1 MDSEEEKILMTTTRP
16 AVGHTI
22 LKMERLTATQ
32 LDENGAMHVGGGD
45 NKGIIINRP
54 GVTVK
59 SDLDGKA
66 AHLNLSFKVFLVNL
80 TTTKAHVEEHRSL
93 KFWFKEGITESDQL
107 MTAQEFFRDL
117 VNPSD
122 FPRDYVGFIMK
133 VIKLLQRKFL
143 TIRQIQLDMKQSE
156 EKSELPSRPES
167 METVTTINLDSLVNN
182 NDSSDETNSKSQ
194 FNLPIPLI
202 SSNYHNLNLSP
213 SAKSSSSTGS
223 SQSHYIDYYDD
234 SGNYSSSINDSDSSF
249 DGKVSVDE
257 AALGAIVELTQSRVL
272 EIIES
277 SYPNAVTLEDI
288 VKTTNSTEEEVNF
301 HIIDLIS
308 KNIIEPMDNL
318 GFIRVNRNDTQ
329 VKMVKQMPKVQKSQQ
344 PTIAIIT
351 AQYCEKLAVDAM
363 IEDKDTY
370 VKYKTE
376 GESNVYTLGTIG
388 KHRVVSTKLPTI
400 GTTRGDM
407 IAAGNTTTRLLGTF
421 QHVEHVFL
429 VGLGGGVAHYTD
441 FSKHV
446 RLGDVV
452 VSIPPPTNSNSPT
465 HKPYIYIHC
474 EKVTSLAAEE
484 KGINAMNG
492 EDDSAD
498 GFSFRTWGPVNLE
511 LQELSQKLW
520 KEGITGDSKRTW
532 ETYLTTGLTALESHE
547 TDFKRPPVETD
558 KLFMALGAKD
568 VLEVIH
574 PEVPEGVYDPRAS
587 GMPMVHFGAI
597 ASGRSAVRDDQVR
610 AEIATKFGV
619 YAFDSEFDTVVES
632 IHGNRKE
639 KYIFIRGICDYKDGT
654 RKKDWQPFSALA
666 AASFMKSMIMLLPST
681 TDE

>member
-1 MDSEEEKILMTTTRP
+1 MDSEEEEKILMTTTRP
-16 AVGHTI
+16 AAGHTI
-22 LKMERLTATQ
+22 LKIERLTAAQ

-59 SDLDGKA
+59 SDLDGKV
-66 AHLNLSFKVFLVNL
+66 AHLSLSFKVFLVNSS
-80 TTTKAHVEEHRSL
+80 TTNVHVEEHRSL
-93 KFWFKEGITESDQL
+93 KFWFKEGITENDQL

-133 VIKLLQRKFL
+133 VIKLLQRKYL
-143 TIRQIQLDMKQSE
+143 TIRQVQLDMKQSE
-156 EKSELPSRPES
+156 EKSELPSRPDS
-167 METVTTINLDSLVNN
+167 MATVINLDS
-182 NDSSDETNSKSQ
+182 
-194 FNLPIPLI
+194 F
-202 SSNYHNLNLSP
+202 
-213 SAKSSSSTGS
+213 
-223 SQSHYIDYYDD
+223 
-234 SGNYSSSINDSDSSF
+234 
-249 DGKVSVDE
+249 VSVDE
-257 AALGAIVELTQSRVL
+257 AALGSLVELTQARVL

-277 SYPNAVTLEDI
+277 SYPNVVTLEDI

-301 HIIDLIS
+301 HITDLIS

-400 GTTRGDM
+400 GTTRGAM

-452 VSIPPPTNSNSPT
+452 VSIPPPTTSNSPT

-474 EKVTSLAAEE
+474 EKITSLAAEE
-484 KGINAMNG
+484 KVNGMNG
-492 EDDSAD
+492 DDSAD
-498 GFSFRTWGPVNLE
+498 GFTFRTWGPANLE
-511 LQELSQKLW
+511 LQELSQKLL
-520 KEGITGDSKRTW
+520 KEGTSDESKRTW
-532 ETYLTTGLTALESHE
+532 ETNLITGIETLKCHE
-547 TDFKRPPVETD
+547 TDFTRPAPETD

-574 PEVPEGVYDPRAS
+574 PEVPEGVHDPRTK
-587 GMPMVHFGAI
+587 GMPMIHFGAI

-654 RKKDWQPFSALA
+654 RKKEWQPFSALA
-666 AASFMKSMIMLLPST
+666 AASFMKSMIMTLPLT
-681 TDE
+681 VDE

>member
-1 MDSEEEKILMTTTRP
+1 MDSEEEEKILMTTTRP
-16 AVGHTI
+16 AAGHTI
-22 LKMERLTATQ
+22 LKIERLTAAQ

-59 SDLDGKA
+59 SDLDGKV
-66 AHLNLSFKVFLVNL
+66 AHLSLSFKVFLVNSS
-80 TTTKAHVEEHRSL
+80 TTNVHVEEHRSL
-93 KFWFKEGITESDQL
+93 KFWFKEGITENDQL

-133 VIKLLQRKFL
+133 VIKLLQRKYL
-143 TIRQIQLDMKQSE
+143 TIRQVQLDMKQSE
-156 EKSELPSRPES
+156 EKSELPSRP
-167 METVTTINLDSLVNN
+167 
-182 NDSSDETNSKSQ
+182 
-194 FNLPIPLI
+194 
-202 SSNYHNLNLSP
+202 
-213 SAKSSSSTGS
+213 
-223 SQSHYIDYYDD
+223 
-234 SGNYSSSINDSDSSF
+234 
-249 DGKVSVDE
+249 VSVDE
-257 AALGAIVELTQSRVL
+257 AALGSLVELTQARVL

-277 SYPNAVTLEDI
+277 SYPNVVTLEDI

-301 HIIDLIS
+301 HITDLIS

-400 GTTRGDM
+400 GTTRGAM

-452 VSIPPPTNSNSPT
+452 VSIPPPTTSNSPT

-474 EKVTSLAAEE
+474 EKITSLAAEE
-484 KGINAMNG
+484 KVNGMNG
-492 EDDSAD
+492 DDSAD
-498 GFSFRTWGPVNLE
+498 GFTFRTWGPANLE
-511 LQELSQKLW
+511 LQELSQKLL
-520 KEGITGDSKRTW
+520 KEGTSDESKRTW
-532 ETYLTTGLTALESHE
+532 ETNLITGIETLKCHE
-547 TDFKRPPVETD
+547 TDFTRPAPETD

-574 PEVPEGVYDPRAS
+574 PEVPEGVHDPRTK
-587 GMPMVHFGAI
+587 GMPMIHFGAI

-654 RKKDWQPFSALA
+654 RKKEWQPFSALA
-666 AASFMKSMIMLLPST
+666 AASFMKSMIMTLPLTRVKLTNLLRNNQNDHHLKPSSNNHKHIIWILHSGLLAHAKCLT
-681 TDE
+681 TEATETNQRQKIEAIGQPEFS

>member
-16 AVGHTI
+16 AAGHTI
-22 LKMERLTATQ
+22 LKIERLTAAQ

-59 SDLDGKA
+59 SDLDGKV
-66 AHLNLSFKVFLVNL
+66 AHLSLSFKVFLVNSS
-80 TTTKAHVEEHRSL
+80 TTNVHVEEHRSL
-93 KFWFKEGITESDQL
+93 KFWFKEGITENDQL

-133 VIKLLQRKFL
+133 VIKLLQRKYL
-143 TIRQIQLDMKQSE
+143 TIRQVQLDMKQSE
-156 EKSELPSRPES
+156 EKSELPSRPDS
-167 METVTTINLDSLVNN
+167 MATVINLDSFG
-182 NDSSDETNSKSQ
+182 NDCDKSPLD
-194 FNLPIPLI
+194 LPIPQI
-202 SSNYHNLNLSP
+202 QSS
-213 SAKSSSSTGS
+213 A
-223 SQSHYIDYYDD
+223 QSHFTNGDLNDCLI
-234 SGNYSSSINDSDSSF
+234 GNHNSFVPQSNGSDSSVEH
-249 DGKVSVDE
+249 DKVSVDE
-257 AALGAIVELTQSRVL
+257 AALGSLVELTQARVL

-277 SYPNAVTLEDI
+277 SYPNVVTLEDI

-301 HIIDLIS
+301 HITDLIS

-400 GTTRGDM
+400 GTTRGAM

-452 VSIPPPTNSNSPT
+452 VSIPPPTTSNSPT

-474 EKVTSLAAEE
+474 EKITSLAAEE
-484 KGINAMNG
+484 KVNGMNG
-492 EDDSAD
+492 DDSAD
-498 GFSFRTWGPVNLE
+498 GFTFRTWGPANLE
-511 LQELSQKLW
+511 LQELSQKLL
-520 KEGITGDSKRTW
+520 KEGTSDESKRTW
-532 ETYLTTGLTALESHE
+532 ETNLITGIETLKCHE
-547 TDFKRPPVETD
+547 TDFTRPAPETD

-574 PEVPEGVYDPRAS
+574 PEVPEGVHDPRTK
-587 GMPMVHFGAI
+587 GMPMIHFGAI

-654 RKKDWQPFSALA
+654 RKKEWQPFSALA
-666 AASFMKSMIMLLPST
+666 AASFMKSMIMTLPLT
-681 TDE
+681 VDE

>member
-1 MDSEEEKILMTTTRP
+1 MDSEEEEKILMTTTRP
-16 AVGHTI
+16 AAGHTI
-22 LKMERLTATQ
+22 LKIERLTAAQ

-59 SDLDGKA
+59 SDLDGKV
-66 AHLNLSFKVFLVNL
+66 AHLSLSFKVFLVNSS
-80 TTTKAHVEEHRSL
+80 TTNVHVEEHRSL
-93 KFWFKEGITESDQL
+93 KFWFKEGITENDQL

-133 VIKLLQRKFL
+133 VIKLLQRKYL
-143 TIRQIQLDMKQSE
+143 TIRQVQLDMKQSE
-156 EKSELPSRPES
+156 EKSELPSRP
-167 METVTTINLDSLVNN
+167 
-182 NDSSDETNSKSQ
+182 
-194 FNLPIPLI
+194 
-202 SSNYHNLNLSP
+202 
-213 SAKSSSSTGS
+213 
-223 SQSHYIDYYDD
+223 
-234 SGNYSSSINDSDSSF
+234 
-249 DGKVSVDE
+249 VSVDE
-257 AALGAIVELTQSRVL
+257 AALGSLVELTQARVL

-277 SYPNAVTLEDI
+277 SYPNVVTLEDI

-301 HIIDLIS
+301 HITDLIS

-400 GTTRGDM
+400 GTTRGAM

-452 VSIPPPTNSNSPT
+452 VSIPPPTTSNSPT

-474 EKVTSLAAEE
+474 EKITSLAAEE
-484 KGINAMNG
+484 KVNGMNG
-492 EDDSAD
+492 DDSAD
-498 GFSFRTWGPVNLE
+498 GFTFRTWGPANLE
-511 LQELSQKLW
+511 LQELSQKLL
-520 KEGITGDSKRTW
+520 KEGTSDESKRTW
-532 ETYLTTGLTALESHE
+532 ETNLITGIETLKCHE
-547 TDFKRPPVETD
+547 TDFTRPAPETD

-574 PEVPEGVYDPRAS
+574 PEVPEGVHDPRTK
-587 GMPMVHFGAI
+587 GMPMIHFGAI

-654 RKKDWQPFSALA
+654 RKKEWQPFSALA
-666 AASFMKSMIMLLPST
+666 AASFMKSMIMTLPLT
-681 TDE
+681 VDE

>member
-156 EKSELPSRPES
+156 EKSELPSRP
-167 METVTTINLDSLVNN
+167 
-182 NDSSDETNSKSQ
+182 
-194 FNLPIPLI
+194 
-202 SSNYHNLNLSP
+202 
-213 SAKSSSSTGS
+213 
-223 SQSHYIDYYDD
+223 
-234 SGNYSSSINDSDSSF
+234 
-249 DGKVSVDE
+249 VSVDE